1 MAKSFKEIGKKA
13 EALIEQGKEADR
25 KVQSCQARVASSNN
39 RVAAARRQ
47 LAAASET
54 DENGNPAGNVEQ
66 ARAQLSM
73 AENQLAASQ
82 RALSSARGDADRVR
96 QQKNAH
102 VQEIERHNQVERSNL
117 EKLRKLRAGAFGA
130 DSVALTEGMAQR
142 LNEAEDARV
151 ALLRSMGIDATPDH
165 VSVGGDGGADS
176 GWRGGGFATLDTTGQ
191 AKSYQGGGSEGFST
205 VYGAPAPVGG
215 GLQGDGFSTQSDSL
229 SDAGH
234 ETQNMDR
241 NTEAGNEAVKPLF
254 GIGLFGKKNTPVQQQ
269 VTTVDFNGL
278 VIENNGMAAD
288 KFFVKGNNYT
298 RFSHFWNNYGQYTQF
313 DSDHLATINA
323 RDIEGIFLNNN
334 EAKDRFMF
342 WNRNIEYPI
351 DSETY
356 FSRIASR
363 IPEVQSRMNSGES
376 VESIKQDPDLE
387 ACFDSYFD
395 TPICVYEVDDYY
407 YFAGSGRHRCMA
419 AQKLGID
426 IPVRVIGE
434 YRSNITNL
442 NEVQDFTTLS
452 VYMGARHGV
461 RLSDSIGDLELTTV
475 VGAISGLESVVKEYP
490 EVGTLL
496 TTGITSKSGVM
507 ACTGS
512 KLSFNPDYFKD
523 KSTLVSTCTDMSRQ
537 GFWIKNASPQSIGAH
552 EAAHGVEWALIQ
564 ANPQYLSETEKIK
577 AWNDCSE
584 AGKIVRQACTN
595 IKNTEYGR
603 GKTSTDLVRSIST
616 YALQNDSETMA
627 EAFADVYAN
636 GDNAKPLS
644 KEIKKLTRLLMNNYK
659 GGI

>member
-13 EALIEQGKEADR
+13 EALIEQGKEADQ
-25 KVQSCQARVASSNN
+25 KVQSCQARVASSNS

-54 DENGNPAGNVEQ
+54 DEEGNPVGDVEQ

-117 EKLRKLRAGAFGA
+117 EKLRRLRAGAFGA
-130 DSVALTEGMAQR
+130 DSAALTEGMAQR

-151 ALLRSMGIDATPDH
+151 ELLRSMGIDATPDH
-165 VSVGGDGGADS
+165 VAVGSEGGNDS

-191 AKSYQGGGSEGFST
+191 VQSYQGGGSEGLPGGG
-205 VYGAPAPVGG
+205 VAAPVGG
-215 GLQGDGFSTQSDSL
+215 GLQGGDFATRFDSESGDDRQKDLNQTINGESASSKSILGF
-229 SDAGH
+229 
-234 ETQNMDR
+234 N
-241 NTEAGNEAVKPLF
+241 
-254 GIGLFGKKNTPVQQQ
+254 IFGKKSAAQPK
-269 VTTVDFNGL
+269 VDTINFSGL
-278 VIENNGMAAD
+278 TIENNGMAAD
-288 KFFVKGNNYT
+288 KYFVKGNNYA
-298 RFSHFWNNYGQYTQF
+298 RFGHFWNNYGQYTQADANYF
-313 DSDHLATINA
+313 ATIDS
-323 RDIEGIFLNNN
+323 RDIEGIFINNN
-334 EAKDRFMF
+334 EAKDSFMF
-342 WNRNIEYPI
+342 WNRNIRYPT

-363 IPEVQSRMNSGES
+363 IPEVHARLNAGES
-376 VESIKQDPDLE
+376 AESIRNDPELG
-387 ACFDSYFD
+387 ACYDSYFD
-395 TPICVYEVDDYY
+395 TPICVYKVDDYY

-419 AQKLGID
+419 AQRLGID

-434 YRSNITNL
+434 YNSNIASL
-442 NEVQDFTTLS
+442 KEVNDFTSLS

-461 RLSDSIGDLELTTV
+461 RLSDSIGSLELSTV
-475 VGAISGLESVVKEYP
+475 VSAIDGLESVVAEYP
-490 EVGTLL
+490 DVGNLL
-496 TTGITSKSGVM
+496 TTGITSNSGVM

-512 KLSFNPDYFKD
+512 KLSFNPDYFRDNK
-523 KSTLVSTCTDMSRQ
+523 TLSSTCSDMSGK
-537 GFWIKNASPQSIGAH
+537 GFWVKNSSPQSIGAH

-564 ANPQYLSETEKIK
+564 ANPQYVSEPDKIS
-577 AWNDCSE
+577 AWNNCSE
-584 AGKIVRQACTN
+584 ATRIVREACVN
-595 IKNTEYGR
+595 IKNTEYGQ
-603 GKTSTDLVRSIST
+603 GKSSTDLIRSIST
-616 YALQNDSETMA
+616 YAMQNDSETMA

-644 KEIKKLTRLLMNNYK
+644 KEIKRLTRILMNKYK